1 MTGGRGFTGA
11 PEGQGD
17 MTDNLLIIFG
27 VAVFVV
33 GAVLIGAARFGASRR
48 AVVAE
53 IERLEHDEADHLAA

>member
-1 MTGGRGFTGA
+1 
-11 PEGQGD
+11 